1 MKKMGG
7 NICDSCRS
15 LFLHGDRVY
24 EFCKNCA
31 TTVYCIFNNYEDGT
45 KELFAIFR
53 NKEQAELEINQRKS
67 KLGILNNLVENKIIN
82 QEVVAYHIF

>member
-7 NICDSCRS
+7 KICDSCRS
-15 LFLHGDRVY
+15 LFFPGDRIY
-24 EFCKNCA
+24 EFCNTCA
-31 TTVYCIFNNYEDGT
+31 NTVYCIFNNYEDGT

-53 NKEQAELEINQRKS
+53 NKEQAKQAIEQRKS

-82 QEVVAYHIF
+82 QEVVAYHTF